1 MFLLPKGLCYLYQQK
16 QENEIFF
23 KKRKKKRRRINT
35 KYLKILSAVFSNIMG
50 SKSGKYTVE
59 NGNSVQSR
67 NKILSSFSSNV
78 NESIPSEKLS
88 KEDASL
94 PIIVHQNFLTDT
106 LLSNVNNLTLVWLDT
121 EVYDQPMNIDT
132 QIKLKNLINYLR
144 IFDQIDTCEQYIS
157 KMNND
162 KLLIIVSTTLAL
174 TFIPHSHD
182 CPQIKSIY
190 IYGKSKIDTNVSER
204 LLTKY
209 AKVYVI

>member
-106 LLSNVNNLTLVWLDT
+106 
-121 EVYDQPMNIDT
+121 EIYDQPTNIDT

-144 IFDQIDTCEQYIS
+144 IFDQIDACEQYIS